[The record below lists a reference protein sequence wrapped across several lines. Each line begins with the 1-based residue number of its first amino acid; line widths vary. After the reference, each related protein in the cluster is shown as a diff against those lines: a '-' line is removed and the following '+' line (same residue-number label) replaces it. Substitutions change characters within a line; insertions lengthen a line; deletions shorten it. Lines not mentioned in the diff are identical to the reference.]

1 MSTPPTINL
10 LIIDPQNDFVSS
22 EGALSVAGAE
32 QDAERLAHLI
42 DHARSRITHINLSL
56 DSHNRLDIS
65 HPLWFYDDNGRSPD
79 PFTVIKADDLSSQ
92 RWMTREEVSAYT
104 LNYLRMLEDKGRY
117 PHVIWPEHCLIGG
130 EGHLVYPLIREALYE
145 WSAQPAHV
153 DYVIKGMN
161 PLTEHFSAVEA
172 ELPLADD
179 PHTQANRGLIQRL
192 VSSDVVWVAGWARSH
207 CVGSTL
213 RDLFKWG
220 GRSLAEKT
228 VLITDTMSDVTGFEE
243 HGEQVVKD
251 ALKWGAQLADVSTL
265 LQG

>member
-1 MSTPPTINL
+1 
-10 LIIDPQNDFVSS
+10 
-22 EGALSVAGAE
+22 
-32 QDAERLAHLI
+32 
-42 DHARSRITHINLSL
+42 
-56 DSHNRLDIS
+56 
-65 HPLWFYDDNGRSPD
+65 
-79 PFTVIKADDLSSQ
+79 
-92 RWMTREEVSAYT
+92 
-104 LNYLRMLEDKGRY
+104 
-117 PHVIWPEHCLIGG
+117 
-130 EGHLVYPLIREALYE
+130 
-145 WSAQPAHV
+145 V

-207 CVGSTL
+207 CDGSTL